1 MAAFPRNPCRDSLP
15 ATAGFSAFPHA
26 MNETP
31 RYTGSTWIEIAVEA
45 HPDAHEA
52 VSAFL
57 MNDLGCEGVAVD
69 SPEGTV
75 LKAYLPG
82 DRNPEA
88 LRVRIQRFLSR
99 LEGFFPNIASPK
111 LVLNPIEDPDWR
123 VAWRRFF
130 HPEQV
135 TPGLLVL
142 PAWEEVPLHTKG
154 HVIRVD
160 PGPAF
165 GTGQHPTTRMCLQAL
180 ETFAPAGPWDLLDVG
195 TGSGILAIYGAML
208 GAAPVTALDTDE
220 EAIRWA
226 EWNIRLN
233 NVATAIGL
241 SSEPLE
247 NWTAPF
253 DVVTANLILEVI
265 IDLLTC
271 FPRVVRP
278 GGHLVLSGLL
288 RQQVDPL
295 MPNLVRLGF
304 SPVQVMKQEEW
315 ACVVVRAGENP
326 HTEGKA

>member
-1 MAAFPRNPCRDSLP
+1 MNDNARD
-15 ATAGFSAFPHA
+15 
-26 MNETP
+26 
-31 RYTGSTWIEIAVEA
+31 TGAEWIEIAIEA

-57 MNDLGCEGVAVD
+57 MNELGCEGVAVD
-69 SPEGTV
+69 PPDGAI
-75 LKAYLPG
+75 LKAYVPG

-88 LRVRIQRFLSR
+88 LKAEIARFLTR
-99 LEGFFPNIASPK
+99 LERFFPNLVPPK
-111 LVLNPIEDPDWR
+111 SLLRPIRDPDWR

-142 PAWEEVPLHTKG
+142 PAWEEVPLNTRG
-154 HVIRVD
+154 RILRVD

-165 GTGQHPTTRMCLQAL
+165 GTGQHPTTRMCLEAL
-180 ETFAPAGPWDLLDVG
+180 EALAPAGPWDLLDVG

-220 EAIRWA
+220 EALRWA

-233 NVATAIGL
+233 NVVTAIGL

-265 IDLLTC
+265 LDLLPC

-288 RQQVDPL
+288 KEQVGPLVPTLDP
-295 MPNLVRLGF
+295 LGF
-304 SPVQVMKQEEW
+304 STMEVLEQGEW
-315 ACVVVRAGENP
+315 ACMIVRAAERPPG
-326 HTEGKA
+326 

>member
-1 MAAFPRNPCRDSLP
+1 
-15 ATAGFSAFPHA
+15 
-26 MNETP
+26 MNDIP
-31 RYTGSTWIEIAVEA
+31 RYTGSTWIEIAIET
-45 HPDAHEA
+45 HPDAQEA

-57 MNDLGCEGVAVD
+57 MTELGCDGVAVD
-69 SPEGTV
+69 PPEGTI
-75 LKAYLPG
+75 LKAYVPG
-82 DRNPEA
+82 DRDPEG
-88 LRVRIQRFLSR
+88 LRVRIERFLSR
-99 LEGFFPNIASPK
+99 LEGYFPNIAPPK
-111 LVLNPIEDPDWR
+111 LFLRSIEDPDWR

-142 PAWEEVPLHTKG
+142 PAWEEAPLNAKG
-154 HVIRVD
+154 HVLRVD

-165 GTGQHPTTRMCLQAL
+165 GTGQHPTTRMCLETL
-180 ETFAPAGPWDLLDVG
+180 ENFAPAGPWDLLDVG

-220 EAIRWA
+220 EALRWA

-265 IDLLTC
+265 VDLLPC

-278 GGHLVLSGLL
+278 GGYLVLSGLL
-288 RQQVDPL
+288 EDQVDPL
-295 MPNLVRLGF
+295 APSLVRLGF
-304 SPVQVMKQEEW
+304 SPVEVMRQEEW
-315 ACVVVRAGENP
+315 ACMVVRAAGNP
-326 HTEGKA
+326 LT